1 MKPIKEF
8 FKLKNW
14 KRILISVLTLGS
26 AAITI
31 GFGSKYYISQN
42 VNKSIEYGG
51 GLEVVVQ
58 VTSNGKNADKILTE
72 NVNKSLFDRLTGG
85 TGLNGVSV
93 SSEGD
98 GKIRITKS
106 GDLNDSQRDQFL
118 KEITNKPVLT
128 FTDSNLKPLFFD
140 GTFVE
145 DGSLD
150 KGTPVNWIPPFATN
164 EAKSIIQNN
173 GRNVVELKLA
183 NQEAIKQWTSATLNI
198 SKRQNRSILMWLNIL
213 ELIDL
218 AKNKY
223 PKDWAEAREN
233 LWNFVHVG
241 NKPFEIITDP
251 VTKQPNIR
259 PNPFKK
265 NVIDIEGRYL
275 ISVANVDGPLN
286 SEKIVINGNFTN
298 NQATNLANRINFGL
312 SNYNLSVVS
321 THYLDSTLQN
331 KSFLYAMIAGL
342 LVFIAIAVFMI
353 INYGLLGIIS
363 SFSIALYMFLVLL
376 IFTAIKGEYSPS
388 TLAALIIGIGISV
401 DANVITFER
410 LKSEVYSGDSLDKS
424 FKTSNRLSLSSIIDA
439 NITTIIIGFILF
451 YLGTKEVK
459 GFGITL
465 ILSIFFT
472 LVVMLIFTRFLATLI
487 VGTGFFDKRLLW
499 LGIRK
504 AKINNPGKF
513 TRKINNI
520 DYLNKAKWFALG
532 SALFILA
539 SLIVFGSI
547 AGANQSFWTGINRS
561 LEFSGGIDI
570 SILTQGDSFGNLT
583 KSQAEAIQK
592 EIIKNAQNIN
602 LIDAAKIISIH
613 KGSLSTENYII
624 SIKTSQ
630 VLSPEQIAQIREI
643 AQNIRSDVSLS
654 ELQVLPSEA
663 SKIVVNALIAVAVAF
678 VGIIAY
684 TLIRMNWTF
693 AIAAV
698 IGLMHDFV
706 IVMAFIII
714 TRLQISTII
723 VAAMLSIIGLSI
735 NDTIV
740 TFDRIKEKINNEYPN
755 QILSKEDIKLIVN
768 QSISDTLKRSLYTS
782 LSTIFAVFILLTF
795 GNATNLTFNI
805 VMLFGIS
812 IGVYSSIFICSW
824 IWSKLELFKQKQI
837 QKRIESKYWD
847 ISVPDEQ
854 TFPGINDFEY

>member
-504 AKINNPGKF
+504 VKINNPGKF

>member
-1 MKPIKEF
+1 MKRIKEF

-14 KRILISVLTLGS
+14 KRILISVLTLTS
-26 AAITI
+26 AAVTI

-51 GLEVVVQ
+51 GVEVVVQ
-58 VTSNGKNADKILTE
+58 VSSNGQNADKTLTE
-72 NVNKSLFDRLTGG
+72 NVNKFLFDRLTGG

-106 GDLNDSQRDQFL
+106 GQINDSQKDQFL
-118 KEITNKPVLT
+118 KEITSKPTLT
-128 FTDSNLKPLFFD
+128 FTDSDLKPLFYDGVFD
-140 GTFVE
+140 E
-145 DGSLD
+145 NGSLN
-150 KGTPVNWIPPFATN
+150 KGAPVNWIPPFAPN
-164 EAKSIIQNN
+164 EARSLIQQDGKNI
-173 GRNVVELKLA
+173 VELKLL
-183 NQEAIKQWTSATLNI
+183 NQEAVKQWTSATENI
-198 SKRQNRSILMWLNIL
+198 SKRQNKSILMWLNIL
-213 ELIDL
+213 ELINI
-218 AKNKY
+218 AKTQY

-241 NKPFEIITDP
+241 NKPFEVITDP
-251 VTKQPNIR
+251 TTQR
-259 PNPFKK
+259 PIVRQNPFKK
-265 NVIDIEGRYL
+265 NIIDIQGRYL
-275 ISVANVDGPLN
+275 ISVASVAAPLN
-286 SEKIVINGNFTN
+286 SEKIIISGSFTN
-298 NQATNLANRINFGL
+298 NEARDLANRINFGL
-312 SNYNLSVVS
+312 SNYDLTIVS
-321 THYLDSTLQN
+321 SHYLDSTLQN
-331 KSFLYAMIAGL
+331 KAFYYAMIAGL

-363 SFSIALYMFLVLL
+363 AFSISLYMFLVLL

-472 LVVMLIFTRFLATLI
+472 LVVMLIFTRFLSTMI
-487 VGTGFFDKRLLW
+487 VGTGFFDKRLW
-499 LGIRK
+499 MLGIRK
-504 AKINNPGKF
+504 NRIKNPGKM
-513 TRKINNI
+513 TIKISQF
-520 DYLNKAKWFALG
+520 DYLKKAKWFTLG
-532 SALFILA
+532 SFIFIII
-539 SLIVFGSI
+539 SLVVFGSI
-547 AGANQSFWTGINRS
+547 AGTNKSFWTGINRS
-561 LEFSGGIDI
+561 LEFSGGINI
-570 SILTQGDSFGNLT
+570 SIPGQNDFLT
-583 KSQAEAIQK
+583 KTQAESIRNAIIQ
-592 EIIKNAQNIN
+592 NSSNIN
-602 LIDAAKIISIH
+602 LKDPAEIISIN
-613 KGSLSTENYII
+613 KTSLSTENYVIN
-624 SIKTSQ
+624 IKTSQ
-630 VLSPEQIAQIREI
+630 ILSQVQIAQIRELAKNI
-643 AQNIRSDVSLS
+643 VGRDISAQ
-654 ELQVLPSEA
+654 ELQILPSEA
-663 SKIVVNALIAVAVAF
+663 SKIVLNALIAVAVAF
-678 VGIIAY
+678 IGIIAY

-698 IGLMHDFV
+698 LGLMHDFI
-706 IVMAFIII
+706 IVVAFVII

-740 TFDRIKEKINNEYPN
+740 TFDRIREKINNEYPN
-755 QILSKEDIKLIVN
+755 QILTKEEIKSIVN
-768 QSISDTLKRSLYTS
+768 QAISDTLKRSLYTS
-782 LSTIFAVFILLTF
+782 FSTIFAVFILLTF
-795 GNATNLTFNI
+795 GSATNFAFNI

-837 QKRIESKYWD
+837 QRRINTRYWD
-847 ISVPDEQ
+847 ISHPDEQ
-854 TFPGINDFEY
+854 TFAGINDFEY